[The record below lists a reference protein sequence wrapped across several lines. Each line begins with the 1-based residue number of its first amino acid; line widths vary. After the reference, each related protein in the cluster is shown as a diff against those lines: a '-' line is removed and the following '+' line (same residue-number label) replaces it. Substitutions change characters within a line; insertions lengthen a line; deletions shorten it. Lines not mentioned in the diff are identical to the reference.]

1 MIQDFLNAYLPVPKE
16 KVLKCLTLTISFEIR
31 SVSNLFS
38 HHFYVLHY
46 GPWEGSKDGTSK
58 VLTYLHDL
66 PDYTWQ
72 EPDQDDPLSLVDQVR
87 KAMP

>member
-1 MIQDFLNAYLPVPKE
+1 MIQPY
-16 KVLKCLTLTISFEIR
+16 
-31 SVSNLFS
+31 LFS

-87 KAMP
+87 KSCDRKPCPEIISMLLNILTFSL

>member
-1 MIQDFLNAYLPVPKE
+1 MFEIEICMSSNSLMIQPY
-16 KVLKCLTLTISFEIR
+16 
-31 SVSNLFS
+31 LFS

-72 EPDQDDPLSLVDQVR
+72 EPDPYDPLSLVDQV
-87 KAMP
+87 P